1 MPDITDATSGTARST
16 KETVNST
23 SPHDQDDALIEAAT
37 SWFVRITSDG
47 VTDEDRR
54 AFSVWLEKDP
64 AHRLA
69 YSKAESLWDELG
81 GIPDPRPGANASAQQ
96 PNSQVVTHEHLPVR
110 SRSQWRQLAL
120 AASLVVVTV
129 LGLWS
134 VGGIDGLRAD
144 YATTVGETQQVTLA
158 DGSIV
163 RLNTDTALAVALSEA
178 CRCVELLRGEAFF
191 TVAPD
196 PQRPFRV
203 MAGDGTAQAL
213 GTAFNVRDT
222 GETVTVAVAEGRVR
236 VTKTGAT
243 TDGPGSATL
252 TAGSMAQYG
261 KADEIETR
269 KVDIAALTAWR
280 KGRLVF
286 TNRPLR
292 DVVSEL
298 DRYRPGVTLFLDT
311 AIADE
316 RFSGVFVLDD
326 TDKALAAI
334 EATLPV
340 DVVRV
345 TRFLTLLRAR
355 D

>member
-1 MPDITDATSGTARST
+1 MTAPNDRT
-16 KETVNST
+16 EQ
-23 SPHDQDDALIEAAT
+23 HDQGDALTEAAT
-37 SWFVRITSDG
+37 TWFVRMTSDR
-47 VTDEDRR
+47 VTDDDER
-54 AFSVWLEKDP
+54 AFRAWLARDP
-64 AHRLA
+64 AHRVA
-69 YSKAESLWDELG
+69 YARAESLWNELG
-81 GIPDPRPGANASAQQ
+81 GIQDPRPGTNVESQ
-96 PNSQVVTHEHLPVR
+96 PQTPLVPHAHPPTRPR
-110 SRSQWRQLAL
+110 SDWQHLAL

-163 RLNTDTALAVALSEA
+163 RLNTDTALAVALDDA

-191 TVAPD
+191 TVASD

-213 GTAFNVRDT
+213 GTAFNVREMD
-222 GETVTVAVAEGRVR
+222 ETVTVAVAEGRVR
-236 VTKTGAT
+236 VMKTGAK

-252 TAGSMAQYG
+252 TAGSMALYRNT
-261 KADEIETR
+261 DEIETR
-269 KVDIAALTAWR
+269 KVDVAALTAWR

-355 D
+355 G